1 MSSGAS
7 SGQRSRV
14 SHDTHRN
21 RERISQYDEVPR
33 EGQHS
38 HLSQQ
43 ENSLPVSGS
52 KCLQDCNL
60 ADSADP
66 LPPPPLPLQPP
77 VGPEFYLAES
87 DDPVTSLELKPVRR
101 FIPDSVKN
109 FFKNKSDDQQWNT
122 APPTN
127 YISEGVE
134 CSPPASPA
142 PSSKEQSR
150 VDEQKSASSYRD
162 PYGGSG
168 GSYNSRKETE
178 VMLPRDP
185 YDSLDR
191 HTRTVQSYS
200 EKVQVY
206 HMKYSYMK
214 SWAGLLRI
222 LGVVQLLSGAAVF
235 ACVCAY
241 IHKDNEWYN
250 MFGYSRPYSHVAN
263 SLQGGYY
270 YDGPKTPFVIVVAGL
285 AWVVTIILLVLG
297 MSMYY
302 RTILLDSNWWPLTE
316 FAINIVLFILFLAAA
331 IVYLNDM
338 NRGGLCYYPLF
349 NTPINSTFCRI
360 EGGQI
365 AAVIFLF
372 ATMFL
377 YLISSIVCL
386 KLWRHEAKRKQK
398 EYAEYEMRSTEAGTS
413 LEPSALGVNG
423 DRSVAVD
430 TNRKELRPGEMK
442 PTVLS
447 GYIPAGHIPK
457 PLVMADY
464 IAKYPS
470 IRTPEER
477 ERYKAVFND
486 QHAEYKELHAE
497 VQTVLKKF
505 SEMDAMMS
513 RLPQHAETQQ
523 EYDRITKVFHEYQKK
538 KNDPTFLEKKERC
551 EYLKNKLSHI
561 KQRIQEYD
569 KVMNWNANM

>member
-7 SGQRSRV
+7 SGQRSKGSHETRRNQERV
-14 SHDTHRN
+14 F
-21 RERISQYDEVPR
+21 QYDEVPR
-33 EGQHS
+33 EVQHLHPS
-38 HLSQQ
+38 LQ
-43 ENSLPVSGS
+43 ENFLPSSSSKSL
-52 KCLQDCNL
+52 KDCDL
-60 ADSADP
+60 AISADP

-77 VGPEFYLAES
+77 IGPEFYLAEG
-87 DDPVTSLELKPVRR
+87 DEPVTALELKPVRR

-109 FFKNKSDDQQWNT
+109 LFKGKNEDQHWNMST
-122 APPTN
+122 SIN
-127 YISEGVE
+127 YISDGVE
-134 CSPPASPA
+134 CSPPASPT
-142 PSSKEQSR
+142 PSAKEQVR
-150 VDEQKSASSYRD
+150 VDGQKSDASSYRD

-168 GSYNSRKETE
+168 GSYNSRKEGDA
-178 VMLPRDP
+178 MLPRDP

-191 HTRTVQSYS
+191 HTRIVQSYN

-222 LGVVQLLSGAAVF
+222 LGVIQLLSGAAVF

-250 MFGYSRPYSHVAN
+250 MFGYSRPYSYAAS

-285 AWVVTIILLVLG
+285 AWVVTIGLLVLG

-349 NTPINSTFCRI
+349 NTPLNATFCRV

-386 KLWRHEAKRKQK
+386 KLWRHEATRRLQD
-398 EYAEYEMRSTEAGTS
+398 YAEHEMRSTEAGTS
-413 LEPSALGVNG
+413 
-423 DRSVAVD
+423 
-430 TNRKELRPGEMK
+430 KEM
-442 PTVLS
+442 
-447 GYIPAGHIPK
+447 
-457 PLVMADY
+457 
-464 IAKYPS
+464 
-470 IRTPEER
+470 
-477 ERYKAVFND
+477 
-486 QHAEYKELHAE
+486 
-497 VQTVLKKF
+497 
-505 SEMDAMMS
+505 
-513 RLPQHAETQQ
+513 

-569 KVMNWNANM
+569 KVMNWNDNF